1 MDRRSGRPRQIRF
14 EHSLSCFASA
24 TSPPTQRRHGLR
36 SIRYWFSI
44 RLPPNDQTE
53 SRTMPQPR
61 RPKKQAESVDY
72 GWVIS
77 FGCKS
82 ASKLRR
88 LKVDTDP
95 ASDTRPIEVP
105 CVCGETHRV
114 TVSPY
119 RRRRSADEP
128 FDLEVASLDEL
139 R

>member
-1 MDRRSGRPRQIRF
+1 MPSPGRAKKRSEP
-14 EHSLSCFASA
+14 E
-24 TSPPTQRRHGLR
+24 
-36 SIRYWFSI
+36 
-44 RLPPNDQTE
+44 
-53 SRTMPQPR
+53 
-61 RPKKQAESVDY
+61 DY

-82 ASKLRR
+82 AGELRR

-95 ASDTRPIEVP
+95 SSDTRPIEVP
-105 CVCGETHRV
+105 CGCGEVHRV

-128 FDLEVASLDEL
+128 FDLEVVSLDEL

>member
-1 MDRRSGRPRQIRF
+1 MAYPG
-14 EHSLSCFASA
+14 
-24 TSPPTQRRHGLR
+24 
-36 SIRYWFSI
+36 
-44 RLPPNDQTE
+44 
-53 SRTMPQPR
+53 
-61 RPKKQAESVDY
+61 RPKKRGERPDY
-72 GWVIS
+72 GWMIS
-77 FGCKS
+77 FGCKPTG
-82 ASKLRR
+82 KLRR

-105 CVCGETHRV
+105 CVCGEVHRV

>member
-1 MDRRSGRPRQIRF
+1 M
-14 EHSLSCFASA
+14 
-24 TSPPTQRRHGLR
+24 PP
-36 SIRYWFSI
+36 
-44 RLPPNDQTE
+44 
-53 SRTMPQPR
+53 PR
-61 RPKKQAESVDY
+61 RPRKRTEPVDY

-77 FGCKS
+77 FGCKP
-82 ASKLRR
+82 AGKLRR

-105 CVCGETHRV
+105 CVCGEVHRV

-128 FDLEVASLDEL
+128 FDLEVVSLDEL

>member
-1 MDRRSGRPRQIRF
+1 
-14 EHSLSCFASA
+14 
-24 TSPPTQRRHGLR
+24 
-36 SIRYWFSI
+36 
-44 RLPPNDQTE
+44 
-53 SRTMPQPR
+53 MPQPHR
-61 RPKKQAESVDY
+61 RKKPREARNY

-77 FGCKS
+77 FGCKT
-82 ASKLRR
+82 AGELRR

-95 ASDTRPIEVP
+95 AADTRPIEVP
-105 CVCGETHRV
+105 CVCGEVHRV

>member
-1 MDRRSGRPRQIRF
+1 M
-14 EHSLSCFASA
+14 HS
-24 TSPPTQRRHGLR
+24 
-36 SIRYWFSI
+36 
-44 RLPPNDQTE
+44 
-53 SRTMPQPR
+53 PR
-61 RPKKQAESVDY
+61 RQRKRAEQGDY

-82 ASKLRR
+82 VGELRR

-95 ASDTRPIEVP
+95 AADTSPIEVP
-105 CVCGETHRV
+105 CTCGEVHRV

-119 RRRRSADEP
+119 RRRRSSDEP